1 MVQLQCGRERSSACI
16 VAMQQLGTAINES
29 YNSLSI
35 RVASQPASG
44 LSRIVIIE
52 IRPRANGLKH
62 TSWRTT
68 QPRRWP

>member
-1 MVQLQCGRERSSACI
+1 
-16 VAMQQLGTAINES
+16 MQQLGTAINDS

-35 RVASQPASG
+35 RIASQPASG

-52 IRPRANGLKH
+52 IRPRANGLNH